1 MAHDVA
7 QRKGRQRNPAM
18 YVSRILAG
26 AVVASAVGCAGVP
39 PPREE
44 LAQAERAVD
53 QAMAENAVE
62 FAALEV
68 EKARDKLAQARAEM
82 STERYADARRLA
94 EEALVDAELA
104 LAKAD
109 AAKTTRNADELAQ
122 TVQRLREEAQ
132 LRSRAP
138 AMQ

>member
-1 MAHDVA
+1 MARDVA
-7 QRKGRQRNPAM
+7 QRNFRHRNPAPCL
-18 YVSRILAG
+18 SRILAG
-26 AVVASAVGCAGVP
+26 AMLASAVGCAGVP

-44 LAQAERAVD
+44 LAQAQRAVD

-68 EKARDKLAQARAEM
+68 EKARDKLARARAEM
-82 STERYADARRLA
+82 SAERYADARRFA

-109 AAKTTRNADELAQ
+109 AAKTTRNADELVQ

-138 AMQ
+138 AVE